1 MISATNVGYIIH
13 IDLSNL
19 GWGAHDE
26 DPNIKG
32 RWCDS
37 EKNLHI
43 NYLELLAIK
52 LAIKSF
58 LSRKD
63 LVRHLIIMCDNS
75 TKVAN
80 INKQGGTQSTTC
92 NQLAEDIWIICMEN
106 GLHVSAAHVPGKQN
120 ILADIASRKFHDT
133 SEWILS
139 KSSSII

>member
-37 EKNLHI
+37 EKTLHI

-80 INKQGGTQSTTC
+80 INKEVHNLLHVT
-92 NQLAEDIWIICMEN
+92 NLLKIFWIICMEN
-106 GLHVSAAHVPGKQN
+106 GLHVSAAHVPGKHN
-120 ILADIASRKFHDT
+120 ILAEIASRKLHDA

>member
-37 EKNLHI
+37 EKTLHI

-63 LVRHLIIMCDNS
+63 LMRHLIIMCDNS

-92 NQLAEDIWIICMEN
+92 NQLAEDILDNMHGKWTPCICSPCTWQAEY
-106 GLHVSAAHVPGKQN
+106 
-120 ILADIASRKFHDT
+120 ISRNC
-133 SEWILS
+133 I
-139 KSSSII
+139 